1 MRTMV
6 KATMLE
12 SGNVEFRVIQKGYK
26 SDRFIAGKSSLWAAI
41 DGAETVLDRDIYSFA
56 AYYLD
61 TSATN
66 VKLKLGFTF
75 LHSGY
80 MRDGRTEVKGV
91 SIDVYL
97 DAQAFRDWLDT
108 ANSGDEKRFL
118 NIPDK
123 RGPKVV
129 LTESANQ
136 VVRNILAAP
145 FLRRKFAK
153 AISGFKN
160 WRDDGAEVTF
170 YRDGKYDFY
179 FVERRN
185 GSRCMN
191 GGLICHRDFKEP
203 DNFAKARYSVHT

>member
-1 MRTMV
+1 MV

-26 SDRFIAGKSSLWAAI
+26 SDRFIAGKSSLMAAI
-41 DGAETVLDRDIYSFA
+41 DGSETVIDRDIYSFA

-61 TSATN
+61 TTVFNAQLRLS
-66 VKLKLGFTF
+66 FTF
-75 LHSGY
+75 LNSGCL
-80 MRDGRTEVKGV
+80 RDGRTEVKGNY
-91 SIDVYL
+91 IDVRL
-97 DAQAFRDWLDT
+97 DAQAFRDWMDT
-108 ANSGDEKRFL
+108 ASDGDKKRFL

-129 LTESANQ
+129 LTAEANQ

-145 FLRRKFAK
+145 FLRRKFGK
-153 AISGFKN
+153 AISTFKN

-191 GGLICHRDFKEP
+191 GGLICHRDHKNP
-203 DNFAKARYSVHT
+203 DNFAKAHYSVHT